1 MAITVDNYKCQAFG
15 AEPFYWLIRAM
26 GLRLVAAKI
35 KIDFGAEAL
44 LSADDDELPE
54 FCLSL

>member
-1 MAITVDNYKCQAFG
+1 
-15 AEPFYWLIRAM
+15 M
-26 GLRLVAAKI
+26 GLRQVAAKI